1 MINNLEI
8 LHQDL
13 IRIENIKTWLV
24 DVPQLHPDS
33 DQYIKLWTRYT
44 RYCIEGLWGFDSGGW
59 RYMPGTLF
67 FYGNFFTFLD
77 VDEEQNIRR
86 KGKPTVRD
94 IDWMLH
100 YAYLEAQGFSGWSED
115 DEYTSDRAMLDK
127 DSFNRLK
134 NSRNEPDRKRFLE
147 MHNKQGQLKQYL
159 SARDNIR
166 RLHKEKKG
174 VPLYWN
180 HAKNLMVFGSRGGGK
195 SFTFSGIT
203 AHHLTFDG
211 LKYFTEQDFLH
222 PPTIEVCVGSGDSTK
237 SSEFCSKVSD
247 GLNELG
253 VNSNLGVWGSI
264 YDDEYTPC
272 PFYRDWIG
280 SLNPPNKKNP
290 FRYEYEAKIG
300 ERWIKGLGTKTKLI
314 HVNYSD
320 KKQGGETAAAG
331 GRYILMIYEEVGL
344 QANFKDAVRSNVGT
358 VTGKSGQFGVQVAI
372 GTSGN
377 IELVQQSK
385 HVFTN
390 PSEDNFL
397 EYDDI
402 WEQTGKIGFFLPA
415 YLTNVTFKDDNGN
428 TDIEAA
434 LQYYMVRRTEAA
446 EKSDPD
452 VLRHE
457 KMNFPIIPSDMW
469 TSGKGHYFPVSELL
483 EQERRLIHHSK
494 YKTLGKPVK
503 LTWDTA
509 SPYGV
514 KSELDETSQP
524 FYDFPYGKNMSS
536 LDGAIL
542 IYEEP
547 NYIKGEIPPDM
558 YFFVLDPYVADDP
571 EEGGSLGAFY
581 GFLNP
586 KYGPEGYNE
595 MAMVCS
601 YIGKHPDGKD
611 GFYSNIEKIIAY
623 YGENPRSLWYEANRG
638 DSVRGYFVRRRKTH
652 LLALRPSKEKGSSAY
667 DKRVVDYGIML
678 SGIEHKIE
686 LISDTSDTLLLNV
699 SHKGITK
706 RYYETIPDI
715 FLIRQMISFEIKKHK
730 NFDAVSAFILMPLVV
745 KELQHKIIDEAEKKN
760 KHNPLLF
767 LSVNPNIFKPEDTAA
782 RLKKFNQKYEQEYTD
797 AVN

>member
-1 MINNLEI
+1 MINNTEI
-8 LHQDL
+8 LKEQL
-13 IRIENIKTWLV
+13 IRIQNIKTWLV
-24 DVPQLHPDS
+24 DVPQIHPDS
-33 DQYIKLWTRYT
+33 DKYLKLWSKYT
-44 RYCIEGLWGFDSGGW
+44 KWCIEGLWGFDNGGW

-86 KGKPTVRD
+86 KGKPTIRD
-94 IDWMLH
+94 LDWMLH
-100 YAYLEAQGFSGWSED
+100 YAYLEAQGFSGWEND
-115 DEYTSDRAMLDK
+115 DVYTSDRAMLDPDEFK
-127 DSFNRLK
+127 RLK
-134 NSRNEPDRKRFLE
+134 ESKKAAEQKRFLN
-147 MHNKQGQLKQYL
+147 MINNKGEVKQYL
-159 SARDNIR
+159 SARDNIKK
-166 RLHKEKKG
+166 LHEDQKG
-174 VPLYWN
+174 RPLYWN
-180 HAKNLMVFGSRGGGK
+180 HAKNLQIFGARGGGK
-195 SFTFSGIT
+195 SFTFAGIT

-211 LKYFTEQDFLH
+211 LKYFSEADFIN

-237 SSEFCSKVSD
+237 SSEFCSKIVD

-253 VNSNLGVWGSI
+253 INLNLGVWGSI

-272 PFYRDWIG
+272 PFYRDWVG

-300 ERWIKGLGTKTKLI
+300 DRWVDGLGTKSKLI

-358 VTGKSGQFGVQVAI
+358 VTGKSGQFGVQIAI

-385 HVFTN
+385 HVFTH
-390 PSEDNFL
+390 PGEDNFL
-397 EYDDI
+397 EYDDV

-415 YLTNVTFKDDNGN
+415 YLTNVTFKDENGN
-428 TDIEAA
+428 TDVEAA
-434 LQYYMVRRTEAA
+434 LQYYMTRRIQASEQ
-446 EKSDPD
+446 SDPD

-469 TSGKGHYFPVSELL
+469 SSNKGHYFPISELL
-483 EQERRLIHHSK
+483 EKERKLIHHGK
-494 YKTLGKPVK
+494 YKSLGKPVK
-503 LTWDTA
+503 LTWD
-509 SPYGV
+509 SGYNYEV
-514 KSELDETSQP
+514 KSEFDDTAEP
-524 FYDFPYGKNMSS
+524 FYDFPYGKNMSKI
-536 LDGAIL
+536 DGAIM

-547 NYIKGEIPPDM
+547 VYIDGVIPDDM

-571 EEGGSLGAFY
+571 EEGGSLGALY

-586 KYGPEGYNE
+586 KYGPKGYNGG
-595 MAMVCS
+595 AMVCS

-623 YGENPRSLWYEANRG
+623 YGNNTRCLWYEANRG
-638 DSVRGYFVRRRKTH
+638 DSVRGYFVRKRKAY
-652 LLALRPSKEKGSSAY
+652 LLALRPNKEKGSSIY
-667 DKRVVDYGIML
+667 EKRVIDYGIML
-678 SGIEHKIE
+678 GGIEQKIE
-686 LISDTSDTLLLNV
+686 LISDTSDYLLNHV
-699 SHKGITK
+699 SYNGQTL
-706 RYYETIPDI
+706 RYYETLPDI

-745 KELQHKIIDEAEKKN
+745 KELEHKLLYDIEKKA
-760 KHNPLLF
+760 KHNPLTA
-767 LSVNPNIFKPEDTAA
+767 LSMNPNIFKPEDTLK
-782 RLKKFNQKYEQEYTD
+782 RLDRFKQKYEQEFSNRTD
-797 AVN
+797 

>member
-1 MINNLEI
+1 MINNIEL
-8 LHQDL
+8 LKQDL

-24 DVPQLHPDS
+24 DVPQLHPES
-33 DQYIKLWTRYT
+33 DDYIKLWTRYT
-44 RYCIEGLWGFDSGGW
+44 KFCIEGLWGYDSGGW

-86 KGKPTVRD
+86 KGKPTIRD

-100 YAYLEAQGFSGWSED
+100 YAYLEAQGFSGWEND
-115 DEYTSDRAMLDK
+115 DVYTSDRAANDP
-127 DSFNRLK
+127 DEFNRLK
-134 NSRNEPDRKRFLE
+134 HSRKHAEQKRFLQ
-147 MHNKQGQLKQYL
+147 MIDSKGQPKRYL

-166 RLHKEKKG
+166 KLHTTKLG
-174 VPLYWN
+174 RPLYWN
-180 HAKNLMVFGSRGGGK
+180 HAKNLQIFGSRGGGK
-195 SFTFSGIT
+195 SFTFAGIT

-211 LKYFTEQDFLH
+211 LKYFSEADFTE

-237 SSEFCSKVSD
+237 SSEFCSKIVD

-253 VNSNLGVWGSI
+253 INSNLGVWGSI
-264 YDDEYTPC
+264 YDDDYTPC
-272 PFYRDWIG
+272 PFYRDWVG

-290 FRYEYEAKIG
+290 FRYEFEAKIG
-300 ERWIKGLGTKTKLI
+300 DRWVKGQGTKSKLI

-385 HVFTN
+385 HVFTHPN
-390 PSEDNFL
+390 EDNFL

-415 YLTNVTFKDDNGN
+415 YLTNVTFKDENGN
-428 TDIEAA
+428 TNIEAA
-434 LQYYMVRRTEAA
+434 LQYYAVRRADAA

-469 TSGKGHYFPVSELL
+469 TSGKGHYFPIAELL
-483 EQERRLIHHSK
+483 EQERRLIHHGK
-494 YKTLGKPVK
+494 YKTIGKPVK

-509 SPYGV
+509 SPYEV
-514 KSELDETSQP
+514 KAEHDETAEP
-524 FYDFPYGKNMSS
+524 FFDFPYGKNMST

-547 NYIKGEIPPDM
+547 NYVKGEIPNDM

-586 KYGPEGYNE
+586 KYTPEGYNG

-611 GFYSNIEKIIAY
+611 GFYANIEKIIAY
-623 YGENPRSLWYEANRG
+623 YGNNARSLWYEANRG
-638 DSVRGYFVRRRKTH
+638 DSVRGYFVRKRKAN
-652 LLALRPSKEKGSSAY
+652 LLALSPSREKGSAAF
-667 DKRVVDYGIML
+667 DKRVLNYGITIG
-678 SGIEHKIE
+678 GIEQKIE
-686 LISDTSDTLLLNV
+686 MISDTADTLLLHVVQNGV
-699 SHKGITK
+699 PK

-715 FLIRQMISFEIKKHK
+715 FLIRQMITFEIKKHK

-745 KELQHKIIDEAEKKN
+745 KELQHKTIDEAEKKN
-760 KHNPLLF
+760 KHNPLFF
-767 LSVNPNIFKPEDTAA
+767 LSVNPNVFRPEDTASK
-782 RLKKFNQKYEQEYTD
+782 LQKYKQKYEQEYTD
-797 AVN
+797 EIN